1 MFQDRG
7 TMLYDP
13 ENNLIVHDQTS
24 IDSFTSLR
32 YGEYRFNNIRFIAR
46 GNRVKDLIRKKYYTF
61 LTHELCI

>member
-7 TMLYDP
+7 TMLHDP

-32 YGEYRFNNIRFIAR
+32 YGEYRFNNIRLIAR
-46 GNRVKDLIRKKYYTF
+46 GNRVKDLIGKSTTRF
-61 LTHELCI
+61 